1 MKSHK
6 YKLATLVLS
15 TGLLLG
21 ACGGGEE
28 DAQAPEE
35 EPEEVADTA
44 VEEDEG
50 TGTTDQSTDT
60 SDDSTEEA
68 DTSDDSSGASTDD
81 TEDTSDTS
89 DDASSDNTD
98 STSESE
104 ETESTDS
111 ESTDS
116 SSGDDTETTDPTGVA
131 VLDQLGSTPDEAVS
145 AAQENF
151 DGELMELELD
161 QEGQDWVYN
170 VSMENDT
177 EEYEVKLMAED
188 LSIMNEET
196 ENNDGMDANDV
207 FAYEDAIPHE
217 EAVQTA
223 MDEVGGELEGWTLDK
238 DDGQLEYE
246 IELMNTDAGGD
257 AEVKINAESGEILET
272 DD

>member
-1 MKSHK
+1 MKSHR

-21 ACGGGEE
+21 ACGGEE
-28 DAQAPEE
+28 EAQAPED
-35 EPEEVADTA
+35 PEEVADTA

-60 SDDSTEEA
+60 SDDAAEEA
-68 DTSDDSSGASTDD
+68 DTSDDSAGESTDD
-81 TEDTSDTS
+81 MEDTSDTTT
-89 DDASSDNTD
+89 DTSSDNTD

-104 ETESTDS
+104 ETESTEGEAD
-111 ESTDS
+111 E
-116 SSGDDTETTDPTGVA
+116 DTETTEPTGVA
-131 VLDQLGSTPDEAVS
+131 VLDQLGSTPEEAVS

-161 QEGQDWVYN
+161 QEDGDWVYK
-170 VSMENDT
+170 VSMENES
-177 EEYEVKLMAED
+177 EEYEAKMLAED
-188 LSIMNEET
+188 LSVISEET
-196 ENNDGMDANDV
+196 ESNDGMDANDV
-207 FAYEDAIPHE
+207 FAYEDAIPHD
-217 EAVQTA
+217 EAVRTA